1 MPGVA
6 SALRIS
12 SQFTSFR
19 NLLPRSRNS
28 GGGLFR
34 SPARGKFVIHHK
46 EFLCR
51 LGSRSPGRLRLPFA
65 ATRPQ
70 PPELAPPG
78 DGAARHG
85 SRPPSLDKRTRRP
98 GESGILTHNIDAKL
112 ADIASTAA
120 RIARPVQAGRPWAR
134 CGNIDPRV
142 APSGRAVGKYF
153 LACPCLRAVAVI
165 GWGRIAVPSVSA
177 V

>member
-1 MPGVA
+1 MNSDPAIAGCRKITGYIAV
-6 SALRIS
+6 RI
-12 SQFTSFR
+12 FD
-19 NLLPRSRNS
+19 L
-28 GGGLFR
+28 
-34 SPARGKFVIHHK
+34 
-46 EFLCR
+46 
-51 LGSRSPGRLRLPFA
+51 
-65 ATRPQ
+65 
-70 PPELAPPG
+70 
-78 DGAARHG
+78 AARHPNPLN
-85 SRPPSLDKRTRRP
+85 SRLRATMPLGPLASAVARQAKSASG
-98 GESGILTHNIDAKL
+98 GERSPHSQHDAKV
-112 ADIASTAA
+112 ADIAATAA

>member
-1 MPGVA
+1 M
-6 SALRIS
+6 S
-12 SQFTSFR
+12 
-19 NLLPRSRNS
+19 PRGSVI
-28 GGGLFR
+28 
-34 SPARGKFVIHHK
+34 PMRGH
-46 EFLCR
+46 
-51 LGSRSPGRLRLPFA
+51 A
-65 ATRPQ
+65 

-78 DGAARHG
+78 DDAARHARG
-85 SRPPSLDKRTRRP
+85 RRRSTSEL
-98 GESGILTHNIDAKL
+98 GGRGRAVSLTHNIDAKL

>member
-1 MPGVA
+1 MRP
-6 SALRIS
+6 L
-12 SQFTSFR
+12 
-19 NLLPRSRNS
+19 NS
-28 GGGLFR
+28 
-34 SPARGKFVIHHK
+34 
-46 EFLCR
+46 
-51 LGSRSPGRLRLPFA
+51 RLR
-65 ATRPQ
+65 ATV
-70 PPELAPPG
+70 PPVTARVRRRSTSELG
-78 DGAARHG
+78 GR
-85 SRPPSLDKRTRRP
+85 
-98 GESGILTHNIDAKL
+98 GERYSHSQHDAKV
-112 ADIASTAA
+112 ADIAATAA

>member
-28 GGGLFR
+28 GGGSVPFTCKGKVCDSSQRIPLPVGQPVAR
-34 SPARGKFVIHHK
+34 QTSPAVRGDPAAALLEALDPEQNSTFNDHFIDI
-46 EFLCR
+46 
-51 LGSRSPGRLRLPFA
+51 PFDLSHVLFITTA
-65 ATRPQ
+65 NSQ
-70 PPELAPPG
+70 
-78 DGAARHG
+78 H
-85 SRPPSLDKRTRRP
+85 
-98 GESGILTHNIDAKL
+98 DAKV
-112 ADIASTAA
+112 ADIAATAA

>member
-1 MPGVA
+1 M
-6 SALRIS
+6 S
-12 SQFTSFR
+12 
-19 NLLPRSRNS
+19 PRGSVI
-28 GGGLFR
+28 
-34 SPARGKFVIHHK
+34 PMRGH
-46 EFLCR
+46 
-51 LGSRSPGRLRLPFA
+51 A
-65 ATRPQ
+65 

-120 RIARPVQAGRPWAR
+120 RIARPVQAGRPWAQ

>member
-1 MPGVA
+1 M
-6 SALRIS
+6 
-12 SQFTSFR
+12 
-19 NLLPRSRNS
+19 
-28 GGGLFR
+28 
-34 SPARGKFVIHHK
+34 RGH
-46 EFLCR
+46 
-51 LGSRSPGRLRLPFA
+51 A
-65 ATRPQ
+65 